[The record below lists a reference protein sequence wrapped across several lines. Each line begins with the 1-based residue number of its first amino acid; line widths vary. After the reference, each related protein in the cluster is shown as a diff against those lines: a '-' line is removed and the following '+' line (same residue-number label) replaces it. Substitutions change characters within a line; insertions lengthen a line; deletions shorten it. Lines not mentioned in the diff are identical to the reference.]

1 MATTIKQELGQ
12 KLQQKL
18 SPLQIQ
24 TIKLIEMPVQALEQH
39 VREVFNDNPVLDDTP
54 AQGGESD
61 EPRDMSI
68 SEMEDRENSGGSLEE
83 NYSSYGDDDPT
94 PYYNRSINNWGKDE
108 RPEYNTFSVKQSFTQ
123 SLMEQLGYRNL
134 TEHER
139 AVATFIIGSLD
150 DDGYLR
156 RDVESLV
163 DDIAFRAGL
172 ETSAE
177 EVERLLKIIQQFEPS
192 GVGARDLRE
201 CLLIQ
206 LEDKK
211 QTPSVRNAV
220 RVIRDGFDEFKGHHF
235 QRLMNRFHL
244 TDEEMKD
251 IVREIRKLNPS
262 PGGQIDDSYNDQ
274 AQQIVPD
281 FRLDYENGELI
292 LSMPRFSIPELRINR
307 KYAEILETGKYTT
320 DRSQKEAAVFVKQ
333 KLDSAKWFVEALKQ
347 RQNTLESTMRA
358 IIEYQHDYFVDGD
371 ESSLRPMVLKDIAEK
386 TGFDIST
393 ISRVVNS
400 KWIETHF
407 GIFPLKY
414 FFSEGLE
421 NSDGEEIST
430 REIKKV
436 LRELVDGEDKHNPFT
451 DDDLVEALTSK
462 GYKVA
467 RRTIAK
473 YRAQLDIPPARL
485 RREL

>member
-1 MATTIKQELGQ
+1 MAAIEQGLQQ

-39 VREVFNDNPVLDDTP
+39 VREVLNDNPVLDDTTP
-54 AQGGESD
+54 QGGSD
-61 EPRDMSI
+61 EPRDVSI
-68 SEMEDRENSGGSLEE
+68 SEVEEREQSGGSLEE
-83 NYSSYGDDDPT
+83 NYGSNDDDIPS
-94 PYYNRSINNWGKDE
+94 YNLHVNNWGKDE
-108 RPEYNTFSVKQSFTQ
+108 RPEYNTFSVKQSFSQ
-123 SLMEQLGYRNL
+123 GLLEQLGYRNL
-134 TEHER
+134 TDHQR
-139 AVATFIIGSLD
+139 TVATFIIGSLD

-156 RDVESLV
+156 RDIESLV
-163 DDIAFRAGL
+163 DDLAFRAGV
-172 ETSAE
+172 EATAE
-177 EVERLLKIIQQFEPS
+177 EVEDMLKVIQQFEPS

-211 QTPSVRNAV
+211 RTPSVENAIKV
-220 RVIRDGFDEFKGHHF
+220 VDTQFEAFKNRHF
-235 QRLMNRFHL
+235 QKIMARLHL
-244 TDEEMKD
+244 SEDEMKALME
-251 IVREIRKLNPS
+251 EIRHLNPA
-262 PGGQIDDSYNDQ
+262 PGGDIDDSYNDQ
-274 AQQIVPD
+274 AQQVIPD
-281 FRLDYENGELI
+281 FRLEYEHGELI
-292 LSMPRFSIPELRINR
+292 LSMPRFSIPELRINH
-307 KYAEILETGKYTT
+307 KYSEILETGRMSNSRADK
-320 DRSQKEAAVFVKQ
+320 DAAAFVKQ
-333 KLDSAKWFVEALKQ
+333 KIDSAKWFVEALRQ

-358 IIEYQHDYFVDGD
+358 ILDYQREYFMDGD
-371 ESSLRPMVLKDIAEK
+371 ESSLKPMVLKDIAER

-421 NSDGEEIST
+421 NSDGEEVST

-436 LRELVDGEDKHNPFT
+436 LKDLVDSEDKHNPLT
-451 DDDLVEALTSK
+451 DDELVDALSSK

-473 YRAQLDIPPARL
+473 YRAQLDIPKARM
-485 RREL
+485 RRDL

>member
-1 MATTIKQELGQ
+1 MAIKQGLEQ

-24 TIKLIEMPVQALEQH
+24 TIKLIEMPIQTLEQH
-39 VREVFNDNPVLDDTP
+39 VREVLNDNPVLDDTP
-54 AQGGESD
+54 SGGGD
-61 EPRDMSI
+61 DAPRDVSI
-68 SEMEDRENSGGSLEE
+68 SEVEQQETSGGSMEE
-83 NYSSYGDDDPT
+83 NYGPQDDDIPS
-94 PYYNRSINNWGKDE
+94 YNLYVNNWGKDE

-123 SLMEQLGYRNL
+123 SLQEQLGYRNL
-134 TEHER
+134 DEQQRTI
-139 AVATFIIGSLD
+139 ASFIIGSLD

-156 RDVESLV
+156 RDIESLV
-163 DDIAFRAGL
+163 DDLAFRAGI
-172 ETSAE
+172 ETTAD
-177 EVERLLKIIQQFEPS
+177 EVEKMLKVIQEFEPS

-201 CLLIQ
+201 CLMLQ

-211 QTPSVRNAV
+211 QTPSVQNALRVLRNQ
-220 RVIRDGFDEFKGHHF
+220 FDAFKNRHF
-235 QRLMNRFHL
+235 QKIMAREHL
-244 TDEEMKD
+244 SEEEMKAVMD
-251 IVREIRKLNPS
+251 EIRKLNPS
-262 PGGQIDDSYNDQ
+262 PGGEIDDSYADQ
-274 AQQIVPD
+274 AQQVVPD
-281 FRLDYENGELI
+281 FRLDYENGQLI
-292 LSMPRFSIPELRINR
+292 LTMPRFSIPELRINR
-307 KYAEILETGKYTT
+307 KYAEILETGKYTQ
-320 DRSQKEAAVFVKQ
+320 DRTQKEAAVFVKQ
-333 KLDSAKWFVEALKQ
+333 KLDSAKWFVEALRQ

-358 IIEYQHDYFVDGD
+358 IIEYQHDYFIDGD
-371 ESSLRPMVLKDIAEK
+371 ESSLRPMVLKDIAER

-421 NSDGEEIST
+421 NSEGEEVST

-436 LRELVDGEDKHNPFT
+436 LREMVDAEDKHNPLT
-451 DDDLVEALTSK
+451 DDELVDVLSSK

-473 YRAQLDIPPARL
+473 YRTQLDIPKARL

>member
-1 MATTIKQELGQ
+1 MAGIKQGLEQ
-12 KLQQKL
+12 KQTQKL

-39 VREVFNDNPVLDDTP
+39 VREVLNDNPVIDDSP
-54 AQGGESD
+54 QKGED
-61 EPRDMSI
+61 EPRDVSI
-68 SEMEDRENSGGSLEE
+68 SEVEEKEQSGGSMEE
-83 NYSSYGDDDPT
+83 NYGPQDDDIPS
-94 PYYNRSINNWGKDE
+94 YNLHINNWGKDE
-108 RPEYNTFSVKQSFTQ
+108 RPEYNTFSVKQSFSQ
-123 SLMEQLGYRNL
+123 SLQEQLGYRSL
-134 TEHER
+134 TEHQR
-139 AVATFIIGSLD
+139 LVANFIIGSLD

-156 RDVESLV
+156 RDIESLV
-163 DDIAFRAGL
+163 DDLAFRAGV
-172 ETSAE
+172 EATPE
-177 EVERLLKIIQQFEPS
+177 EVEQMLQVIQEFEPS

-211 QTPSVRNAV
+211 RTPSIENAI
-220 RVIRDGFDEFKGHHF
+220 RVLREQFDAFKNRHF
-235 QRLMNRFHL
+235 QKIMSRLHL
-244 TDEEMKD
+244 TEAEMKA
-251 IVREIRKLNPS
+251 VLEEIKRLNPS

-274 AQQIVPD
+274 AQQVVPD
-281 FRLDYENGELI
+281 FRLDYENGQLI
-292 LSMPRFSIPELRINR
+292 LSMPRFNIPELRINR
-307 KYAEILETGKYTT
+307 KYSEIMETGRLSDSKA
-320 DRSQKEAAVFVKQ
+320 DKDAATFVKQ
-333 KLDSAKWFVEALKQ
+333 KIDSAKWFIEALRQ
-347 RQNTLESTMRA
+347 RQNTLQSTMQA
-358 IIEYQHDYFVDGD
+358 IVDYQHDYFVDGD
-371 ESSLRPMVLKDIAEK
+371 ETSLRPMVLKDIAEI

-421 NSDGEEIST
+421 NSEGEEVST
-430 REIKKV
+430 REIKKA
-436 LRELVDGEDKHNPFT
+436 LREMVDAEDKHNPLT
-451 DDDLVEALTSK
+451 DEELVDGLSAR

-473 YRAQLDIPPARL
+473 YRDQLDIPKARL